1 MNGKINAALENPTPQ
16 NIAALLDDED
26 LVFYV
31 DWREED
37 EDMVW
42 SCAHLLQDF
51 ALEPEYKGEDLF
63 IRCGKKR
70 VRVPLTGTPADRHIT
85 LLALNEA
92 LSPHDEIRFCLDSNG
107 ADTLAFLVL
116 SRIAWRE
123 LEAKYGAEVAKRFSV
138 IAEKPNLF
146 TDVF

>member
-1 MNGKINAALENPTPQ
+1 MAGKINAALENPTPD
-16 NIAALLDDED
+16 NIAALLDDES

-31 DWREED
+31 DWREDD
-37 EDMVW
+37 EDIVW
-42 SCAHLLQDF
+42 SCAHHLQNF
-51 ALEPEYKGEDLF
+51 ALSAEWDGDALWICCGE
-63 IRCGKKR
+63 KR

-92 LSPHDEIRFCLDSNG
+92 LSPHDEIRFCRDSNG
-107 ADTLAFLVL
+107 SDTLAFAVF
-116 SRIAWRE
+116 SRAFWQE
-123 LEAKYGAEVAKRFSV
+123 LEAKYGAEVAKRFSE